1 MDSTSYKKNLMHETL
16 HATSAE
22 LCGRREGGDTVVIP
36 LILVAL
42 SS

>member
-1 MDSTSYKKNLMHETL
+1 MDSTSYKKKISCM